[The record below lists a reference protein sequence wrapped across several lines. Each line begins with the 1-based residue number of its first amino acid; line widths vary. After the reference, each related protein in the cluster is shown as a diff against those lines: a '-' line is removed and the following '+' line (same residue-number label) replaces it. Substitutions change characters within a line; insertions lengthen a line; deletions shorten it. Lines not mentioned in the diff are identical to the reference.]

1 MIATCDIPKPIIPYN
16 VNFYSNDLIQILNFS
31 TKDFGVNIID
41 PNVKIVSLYY
51 NPVSKVVSEPVSNSI
66 DCKLDSLLTKCGVK
80 NWDNEN
86 AEPISKRAVS
96 NAKKFVLD
104 IENLSLPEVVPFP
117 NSDVGFSWE
126 KEDNTLDVIFKQNDQ
141 VIYVKVQNNKISS
154 GFFNIDDIKVV
165 KSIVE
170 DFGLNDE
177 F

>member
-1 MIATCDIPKPIIPYN
+1 MIATYELPKPIPYN
-16 VNFYSNDLIQILNFS
+16 TNFNPSDYIKILNFS
-31 TKDFGVNIID
+31 TKHLDINIID
-41 PNVKIVSLYY
+41 SNVKLIGLYY

-66 DCKLDSLLTKCGVK
+66 DCKLDSLLNKCGVE
-80 NWDNEN
+80 NWDNEH

-104 IENLSLPEVVPFP
+104 IENLKMPEVIPFS
-117 NSDVGFSWE
+117 NSDVGFSWV

-141 VIYVKVQNNKISS
+141 VIYVKKQNNKISS

-165 KSIVE
+165 KGIVE

-177 F
+177 L